1 MNYAQLVAAIQSYPE
16 NFEQSFVDN
25 IPNFVRQAEQRIFQ
39 MVQPPVL
46 RKNVTANMTAGNKYL
61 AVPPGF
67 LAVYSLSVIMPDGSQ
82 SFLTNKD
89 VNFIREAFPQPANT
103 GAPTHYAL
111 FDQDTFILGPAP
123 DIDYGTELHCFVY
136 PPSIV
141 DAGTSWLGDN
151 FEAALLYGAL
161 VEAGAFMKEEADVV
175 AMYQK
180 GFESAM
186 AQLADLTDGKERRDA
201 YRSGQRRI
209 TVPRGV
215 VQ

>member
-1 MNYAQLVAAIQSYPE
+1 MNYTELKAAIESYPE

-46 RKNVTANMTAGNKYL
+46 RRNLTATMTTGNKYL
-61 AVPPGF
+61 SVPVGF
-67 LAVYSLSVIMPDGSQ
+67 LAVYSLSYIETNGTQ
-82 SFLTNKD
+82 HFLINKD
-89 VNFIREAFPQPANT
+89 VNYVREAFPNPNDT

-111 FDQDTFILGPAP
+111 FDDNTFIMGPTP
-123 DIDYGTELHCFVY
+123 DQNYGTELHCFIY
-136 PPSIV
+136 PESIV

-161 VEAGAFMKEEADVV
+161 IEAAVYMKEEADVV
-175 AMYQK
+175 NMYRT

-209 TVPRGV
+209 RVEQKG
-215 VQ
+215 

>member
-1 MNYAQLVAAIQSYPE
+1 MNYTELKAAILAYPE
-16 NFEQSFVDN
+16 NYEPSFEAN
-25 IPNFVRQAEQRIFQ
+25 IPNFVTQAEQRIFQ

-46 RKNVTANMTAGNKYL
+46 RRNVTANMTTGNKYL
-61 AVPPGF
+61 DTPPGF
-67 LAVYSLSVIMPDGSQ
+67 LAVYSLSYIESNGSQ
-82 SFLTNKD
+82 HFLINKD
-89 VNFIREAFPQPANT
+89 VNYIREAFPNPSDL

-111 FDQDTFILGPAP
+111 FDDNTFIMGPAP
-123 DIDYGTELHCFVY
+123 DQDYGTELHCFVY

-161 VEAGAFMKEEADVV
+161 VEAAVFMKEEADVV
-175 AMYQK
+175 NMYRT

-201 YRSGQRRI
+201 YRSGQRRMA
-209 TVPRGV
+209 VAPKG
-215 VQ
+215 

>member
-1 MNYAQLVAAIQSYPE
+1 MNYTELVAAIEAYPE
-16 NFEQSFVDN
+16 NYEQSFIDN
-25 IPNFVRQAEQRIFQ
+25 IDNFIRQAEQRIFQ

-46 RKNVTANMTAGNKYL
+46 RRNVTATMTTGNKYL

-67 LAVYSLSVIMPDGSQ
+67 LAVYSLSYIETNGTQ
-82 SFLTNKD
+82 HFLINKD
-89 VNFIREAFPQPANT
+89 VNYVREAFPNPNDL

-111 FDQDTFILGPAP
+111 FDDNTFIMGPAP
-123 DIDYGTELHCFVY
+123 DQDYGTELHCFVY

-151 FEAALLYGAL
+151 FEAALMYGAL
-161 VEAGAFMKEEADVV
+161 IEAAVFMKEEADVV
-175 AMYQK
+175 AMYRT

-201 YRSGQRRI
+201 YRSGQRR
-209 TVPRGV
+209 VRVEQKG
-215 VQ
+215 